1 MPEQAVLDVDVAAER
16 MYERIEGSGA
26 VRLRVYRPIPDPTP
40 GGDWRCRLV
49 IDGLG
54 RPVDRW
60 VHGVDG
66 VQALGLALEMA
77 RSHLQPSPEHPAL
90 VTWLGQADLGLPRLL
105 PSRAR

>member
-1 MPEQAVLDVDVAAER
+1 MPEDAGSDLDVVAKR
-16 MYERIEGSGA
+16 TYERVDGGA
-26 VRLRVYRPIPDPTP
+26 PVRLRVCRPAPDPAP

-60 VHGVDG
+60 AYGIDG
-66 VQALGLALEMA
+66 VQALGLALEIA
-77 RSHLQPSPEHPAL
+77 RSYLQPSPEHPAL

-105 PSRAR
+105 PPRTR